1 VSSLVAAFVA
11 ALPAG
16 EPEDVALPAA
26 LAAAIDRATLARP
39 DVTVTPEQLARYL
52 AAHADDDRPPSQWL
66 AARNLGD
73 VRLACAIVHGDPA
86 AQAAF
91 ERELVPALVTAA
103 RRVVRDDELARDVAA
118 AVRTKLVLGDGAG
131 PRIADYAGH
140 GELAVWARVIVVRA
154 AVDELRRRQREVP
167 ADDALW
173 DAAAPGADPA
183 LATQKRESAA
193 HVKAAFHAALARLT
207 PRQRNLLRQH
217 LLDGLTI
224 DELGPMYRV
233 HRVTAARRLAAART
247 DLWAETRRELR
258 STLAIDDA
266 AIRALLDEL
275 RSTLDL
281 SIERA
286 LGS

>member
-1 VSSLVAAFVA
+1 MSPLVAAFVA

-16 EPEDVALPAA
+16 DPDDPELATA
-26 LAAAIDRATLARP
+26 LAAAIERAELARP
-39 DVTVTPEQLARYL
+39 DVAVTPEQLARYL
-52 AAHADDDRPPSQWL
+52 AAHADDERPPSQWL

-86 AQAAF
+86 AVSAF
-91 ERELVPALVTAA
+91 ERELVPALVIAA
-103 RRVVRDDELARDVAA
+103 ERVIKDGDLARDVAA
-118 AVRTKLVLGDGAG
+118 AVRDKLVLDR
-131 PRIADYAGH
+131 RIADYAGH
-140 GELAVWARVIVVRA
+140 GELAVWARVIAVRA

-193 HVKAAFHAALARLT
+193 HVKSAFHTALARLT

-233 HRVTAARRLAAART
+233 HRVTAARWLAAART

-258 STLAIDDA
+258 TTLALDDQ

-281 SIERA
+281 SIERV
-286 LGS
+286 LSD

>member
-1 VSSLVAAFVA
+1 MSSLVAAFVA

-16 EPEDVALPAA
+16 DPDDPALPAA
-26 LAAAIDRATLARP
+26 LEAAVETARAARP
-39 DVTVTPEQLARYL
+39 DVAVEPAQLARYL
-52 AAHADDDRPPSQWL
+52 ALHADDTRPPSQWL
-66 AARNLGD
+66 ATRQLGD
-73 VRLACAIVHGDPA
+73 VRLACAIVHGDPV

-91 ERELVPALVTAA
+91 EREVVPALVAA
-103 RRVVRDDELARDVAA
+103 AQRVVKDEELARDLAA
-118 AVRTKLVLGDGAG
+118 AVRDKLVLGEA
-131 PRIADYAGH
+131 RIADYGGH
-140 GELAVWARVIVVRA
+140 GELRVWARVITVRA
-154 AVDELRRRQREVP
+154 AIDELRRRQREVP

-173 DAAAPGADPA
+173 DAAAPNADPA

-224 DELGPMYRV
+224 DEIGPMYQV
-233 HRVTAARRLAAART
+233 HRVTAARWLAAART

-258 STLAIDDA
+258 SSLALDDV
-266 AIRALLDEL
+266 AIRAMLDDL

-286 LGS
+286 LGSA